1 MGPGLPTAARPPG
14 DRSRVCYAPRGSPLK
29 LRPRRSQAP
38 PPTSLKLRPRRIPS
52 SAPRCLS
59 SSAPRRFPA
68 EVCGSEG
75 QTPVCGVHVASY
87 TLPQLRHL
95 EMRLNPQRPLDRAG
109 FRRSR
114 VLLCRRIRRHSGLAR
129 GRGAGPAPRPSAR
142 SGRSLEVGRR
152 RISPHV
158 SRPRVSKAG
167 AGDASDE
174 ASRARR
180 KARRSGP
187 RSALA
192 SPGGLFRLPRACA
205 LIQERKPREETR
217 QIRASQP
224 RRRFGSRC
232 CSPAP
237 APASPRRHPGHAS
250 HRRTPSLTAV
260 CFDGA

>member
-1 MGPGLPTAARPPG
+1 MP
-14 DRSRVCYAPRGSPLK
+14 
-29 LRPRRSQAP
+29 QAP
-38 PPTSLKLRPRRIPS
+38 PLER
-52 SAPRCLS
+52 LS

-75 QTPVCGVHVASY
+75 QTPVCGVRVASY

-95 EMRLNPQRPLDRAG
+95 EMRLNPQGPLDRAG

-114 VLLCRRIRRHSGLAR
+114 VLLCRRIKRHSGLAR
-129 GRGAGPAPRPSAR
+129 GRGAAPAPRPSAR

-167 AGDASDE
+167 ASDASDE

-232 CSPAP
+232 CPPAP
-237 APASPRRHPGHAS
+237 APASPAAAS
-250 HRRTPSLTAV
+250 RPRKPPANPVPHSRLL
-260 CFDGA
+260 

>member
-1 MGPGLPTAARPPG
+1 M
-14 DRSRVCYAPRGSPLK
+14 SQNKAPFWPC
-29 LRPRRSQAP
+29 PW
-38 PPTSLKLRPRRIPS
+38 
-52 SAPRCLS
+52 
-59 SSAPRRFPA
+59 
-68 EVCGSEG
+68 
-75 QTPVCGVHVASY
+75 
-87 TLPQLRHL
+87 
-95 EMRLNPQRPLDRAG
+95 
-109 FRRSR
+109 
-114 VLLCRRIRRHSGLAR
+114 
-129 GRGAGPAPRPSAR
+129 RGAAPAPRPSAR

-237 APASPRRHPGHAS
+237 APASPRRHSGHAS

-260 CFDGA
+260 CFDGASTDSIDCRHQSDAQTTEKTKQSEGPFVKAPVWSPGRGSGPELGAAARGRRGRATGLLGGPWLRALIRPRLPPSSSAGSDTGFQKTSVPVKSKTAAPRMF